1 MKNLFS
7 AALLLLLAVPLI
19 TPSFA
24 QKPKS
29 KEESLTEISTLTKTN
44 KPEDMEK
51 AYQLSKEFLTR
62 FGKEKDK
69 DGNIAK
75 VRDFVERYRMSLFF
89 KAADGKK
96 YADTFSLGKE
106 ILAEQP

>member
-1 MKNLFS
+1 MKNLFTATVLLML
-7 AALLLLLAVPLI
+7 AAFFI

-29 KEESLTEISTLTKTN
+29 KDEAINEIAALTKTK
-44 KPEDMEK
+44 KPEDTGK
-51 AYQLSKEFLTR
+51 AYQLGKDFLVR
-62 FGKEKDK
+62 FGSDKDK

-75 VRDFVERYRMSLFF
+75 VRDFVNRYREDLFF

-96 YADTFSLGKE
+96 YADAF
-106 ILAEQP
+106 